1 MLVELTIRRTTSEP
15 PNNSPI
21 DGVRILSL
29 LPAQW
34 RKELTAANGEIIVR
48 VRTEDDTTIEQI
60 RVKVTAALTA
70 PEVSHWELATCD
82 APATGRHEP
91 PAGSAP
97 S

>member
-1 MLVELTIRRTTSEP
+1 MLVELTMRRTTLEP
-15 PNNSPI
+15 PSNSPI

-29 LPAQW
+29 LPEQW
-34 RKELTAANGEIIVR
+34 RKELRLANGDIVIR
-48 VRTEDDTTIEQI
+48 VHIDDDTTATQI
-60 RVKVTAALTA
+60 RTEVTAALTA

-82 APATGRHEP
+82 TLANGHHEP